1 MKTAKVK
8 PKENVKGKEKANA
21 REKSN
26 VKEKVNANGKHLEE
40 YRPSGRFA
48 REISLWALLARG
60 SIYKILT
67 ILVIIVSVEGALFYH
82 TMYSWLGE
90 VEITDAGF
98 EWFYDSI
105 QFRFERIFSYSG
117 IPVVFLVAFWLMG
130 FVLVRSQSETHGSR
144 SGYTLGRL
152 RVSGQH
158 LFWVSTA
165 YNFLCFALLF
175 AVQILAALWMCRM
188 YRDAMPAELVS
199 PQFEFLT
206 FYQIVFLHGL
216 FPLAEI
222 GKWVKNLLMLLAL
235 SLSVAENSR
244 YQPLRVVCSLSI
256 PVWWF
261 TSGGIGFHWNELIM
275 EVLLV
280 ALIVMSALGGMGI
293 LGRDKSVEEP
303 KEA

>member
-1 MKTAKVK
+1 MEVETAKAK
-8 PKENVKGKEKANA
+8 PKADAKGKEK
-21 REKSN
+21 
-26 VKEKVNANGKHLEE
+26 VNTKGKHLEE
-40 YRPSGRFA
+40 HRSSGWFA
-48 REISLWALLARG
+48 RELSLWALLARG

-67 ILVIIVSVEGALFYH
+67 ILVIMVSVEGALFYH
-82 TMYSWLGE
+82 TLYSWLGE
-90 VEITDAGF
+90 VENTDAGF

-117 IPVVFLVAFWLMG
+117 IPVVFLAAFWLMG

-152 RVSGQH
+152 RVSGHH

-165 YNFLCFALLF
+165 YNFLCFVLLF

-188 YRDAMPAELVS
+188 YREAMPAELIS

-206 FYQIVFLHGL
+206 FYQISFLHGL

-235 SLSVAENSR
+235 SLTVAENSR
-244 YQPLRVVCSLSI
+244 YQPQRVVFGLSI
-256 PVWWF
+256 SVWWL
-261 TSGGIGFHWNELIM
+261 TSGGIGFHWNELFM
-275 EVLLV
+275 EVLLMV
-280 ALIVMSALGGMGI
+280 LIVVSVLRGIGI
-293 LGRDKSVEEP
+293 LGKDKSVEEP